1 MNVELNKELLDEA
14 NISGKSD
21 AEVLELI
28 SRCPNSART
37 FAAVLTLFTRNQ
49 NGGKCSLCDWECNL
63 DDVIVDETS
72 SKQ

>member
-1 MNVELNKELLDEA
+1 MNVEWNKEWLDEA

-63 DDVIVDETS
+63 GDVIVDETS